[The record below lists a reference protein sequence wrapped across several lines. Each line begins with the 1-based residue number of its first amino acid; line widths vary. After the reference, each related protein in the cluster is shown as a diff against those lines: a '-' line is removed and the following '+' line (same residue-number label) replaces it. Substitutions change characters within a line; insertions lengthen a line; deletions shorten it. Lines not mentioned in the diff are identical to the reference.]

1 MSKILDLRQK
11 RASLWEKTKK
21 FLDDAKR
28 EDGMLSADDVAAY
41 EKMEADIVSLGKEID
56 ILERQAEMEKQL
68 NAPVNTPVREKPDNG
83 AGIKTGRASDAYK
96 NAFWKLMQNNQLS
109 YSVHDT
115 LQIGTDSEGGYLVPD
130 EYEATLIDKLTDEN
144 IMRGLATI
152 ITSANGDKKIP
163 VVASHGEAVWTD
175 EGEEYTESDDEFGT
189 VSLGAHKLS
198 TIIKVSEELLN
209 DSAFNLETYI
219 SSEFARRMGAAEE
232 LAFINGNG
240 TGKPTGVINTAEVGV
255 TSASAN
261 AITTDEIIDLYHSLR
276 TPYRKNAA
284 FLANDSTIKAIR
296 KLKDSNG
303 QYLWQ
308 PGLQAGQPDTILN
321 RPIHT
326 SAYMPEI
333 GSANKILLFGDLK
346 YYWIADRQGRS
357 FQRLNELFAK
367 NGQVGFRVF
376 QRVDGKLILPEAVK
390 TMAMAG

>member
-1 MSKILDLRQK
+1 MSLR
-11 RASLWEKTKK
+11 
-21 FLDDAKR
+21 
-28 EDGMLSADDVAAY
+28 
-41 EKMEADIVSLGKEID
+41 
-56 ILERQAEMEKQL
+56 
-68 NAPVNTPVREKPDNG
+68 
-83 AGIKTGRASDAYK
+83 
-96 NAFWKLMQNNQLS
+96 
-109 YSVHDT
+109 
-115 LQIGTDSEGGYLVPD
+115 
-130 EYEATLIDKLTDEN
+130 
-144 IMRGLATI
+144 
-152 ITSANGDKKIP
+152 
-163 VVASHGEAVWTD
+163 
-175 EGEEYTESDDEFGT
+175 
-189 VSLGAHKLS
+189 AHKLS

-219 SSEFARRMGAAEE
+219 SSEFARRMGAAES
-232 LAFINGNG
+232 LRLSTVTVQAS
-240 TGKPTGVINTAEVGV
+240 PTGVINTAEVGV

-296 KLKDSNG
+296 KLKDSNN

-333 GSANKILLFGDLK
+333 GGGNKILLFGDLK